1 MTIGTTSLYISLSYE
16 VLATELRTYAN
27 GSRGCRFQASYF
39 FVLKPDSALTAGD
52 TFESLISKI
61 INYLHIIS
69 LSNFQTMNK
78 FLVRALPV
86 TAVIVDVLLIVDLT
100 KDLVNDYRK
109 KHPSTTTKQDDA
121 PEDNTA
127 PEPSTT

>member
-1 MTIGTTSLYISLSYE
+1 
-16 VLATELRTYAN
+16 
-27 GSRGCRFQASYF
+27 
-39 FVLKPDSALTAGD
+39 
-52 TFESLISKI
+52 
-61 INYLHIIS
+61 
-69 LSNFQTMNK
+69 MNK

-109 KHPSTTTKQDDA
+109 KHPTTTTTKQDDA

>member
-39 FVLKPDSALTAGD
+39 FVLKLDSAKAAGD

-69 LSNFQTMNK
+69 LSNFQIMNK
-78 FLVRALPV
+78 FLSRALPV
-86 TAVIVDVLLIVDLT
+86 TAVIVDVLLIVDIT
-100 KDLVNDYRK
+100 KDLVKEYRK
-109 KHPSTTTKQDDA
+109 KHPSTTTTTQDEA
-121 PEDNTA
+121 PEDTA
-127 PEPSTT
+127 PEPTTT